1 MIKYDL
7 FLVGIHTN
15 ENAFTLFCG
24 GKSWILEYSIDT
36 PCCEVM
42 AFVCKGVKYIEVNGL
57 LDRLH
62 TYFIP
67 VQNFQIEI

>member
-1 MIKYDL
+1 MPARWLLLKIFHIQY
-7 FLVGIHTN
+7 I
-15 ENAFTLFCG
+15 
-24 GKSWILEYSIDT
+24 IEYSIDT
-36 PCCEVM
+36 PRCGVM